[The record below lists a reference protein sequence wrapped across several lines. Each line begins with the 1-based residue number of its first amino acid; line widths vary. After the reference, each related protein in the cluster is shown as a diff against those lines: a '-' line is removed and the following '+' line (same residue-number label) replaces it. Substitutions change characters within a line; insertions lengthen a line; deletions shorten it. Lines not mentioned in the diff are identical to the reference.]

1 MSDSPVYLH
10 ISPEGTLP
18 DVAHLSPFRAV
29 VIIDCTITSEW
40 QVKVS
45 DWLVQSGCL
54 YMMAWGLDCTTW
66 DDSVDFANLRQF
78 NYGDIPSDQDVFT
91 TWHASEPLEEAF
103 YFCKYNA
110 IHPVVDLQR
119 TVLLHVSAH
128 SDSSRIVQGFVAA

>member
-1 MSDSPVYLH
+1 MSKSPVYLH

-18 DVAHLSPFRAV
+18 DVAHLSPFRAL
-29 VIIDCTITSEW
+29 VIIDSAVTSEW

-45 DWLVQSGCL
+45 DWLIQSGCL
-54 YMMAWGLDCTTW
+54 YVMAWGSDCTTW

-78 NYGDIPSDQDVFT
+78 NYGDIPSDQDVLT
-91 TWHASEPLEEAF
+91 TWHANEPLNEAF
-103 YFCKYNA
+103 YFCKHHA

-119 TVLLHVSAH
+119 TVLLHVAAQ